1 MIQLK
6 IIWHTKKHENVLKGK
21 DDQYSSPCDS
31 TDIAIKNKD
40 FKAAIIKLVNK
51 VKAFTLGV
59 NKKIENLR
67 KIEIIEKDKMEII
80 KL

>member
-1 MIQLK
+1 MINIVHPVIVQILQLK
-6 IIWHTKKHENVLKGK
+6 
-21 DDQYSSPCDS
+21 S
-31 TDIAIKNKD
+31 KD
-40 FKAAIIKLVNK
+40 FKAAIIKVVNK